1 MACLRSSIIPTG
13 LRFFLF
19 ESYIAALF
27 NYFEFLGLLSSKTFQ
42 LCKDGVRI
50 VNVARGG
57 LVDESDLLVA
67 LDSGKV
73 GGAALDVFVSEP
85 PTGM

>member
-1 MACLRSSIIPTG
+1 MFTLSTFCT
-13 LRFFLF
+13 
-19 ESYIAALF
+19 
-27 NYFEFLGLLSSKTFQ
+27 GLLSNKTFG

-57 LVDESDLLVA
+57 LVDESDLLTA

>member
-1 MACLRSSIIPTG
+1 MRLDVALS
-13 LRFFLF
+13 L
-19 ESYIAALF
+19 ESYV
-27 NYFEFLGLLSSKTFQ
+27 LGLLSKKTFQ

-57 LVDESDLLVA
+57 LVDESDLLDA
-67 LDSGKV
+67 LNSGKV

-85 PTGM
+85 PTGMQNML